1 MTNVELFD
9 GASCCGPVKGAGEDL
24 GARFLA
30 DAAWLRESGVQVARW
45 GLSSDPAEF
54 TRQPAINALLTEKG
68 TAALPALV
76 VDGEVKVSGRY
87 PTRAEL
93 AQWCALEETLGE
105 QVQA

>member
-9 GASCCGPVKGAGEDL
+9 GASCCGPVQGAGEDL

-30 DAAWLRESGVQVARW
+30 DAAWLTGQGVEVVRW
-45 GLSSDPAEF
+45 ALSSDPGEF
-54 TRQPAINALLTEKG
+54 TRQGAVNALLAQKG

-76 VDGEVKVSGRY
+76 VDDEVKVSGRY

-93 AQWCALEETLGE
+93 AEWCGLDVVE

>member
-30 DAAWLRESGVQVARW
+30 DAAWLQESGVEVARW

-54 TRQPAINALLTEKG
+54 TRQSAVNALLAAQG

-93 AQWCALEETLGE
+93 AQWCSLTEAFGE